1 MDPRSSNRQKT
12 TTGESKGVHRRGE
25 GLGGGPVG
33 RQDGYVGRKTGAS
46 GGGNRAAQIGGGS
59 GALVVIIIILFA
71 LFGGGGNS
79 NVDTSVSNQNTQST
93 NSGSSSNSTN
103 SSTGSSS
110 TGSSSSSG
118 SSAAAS
124 TNFGDIASL
133 FGGFSGAST
142 STGWQNGLNNTQK
155 LNSDVSPLAREK
167 RTQILGNGQDT
178 VTIMIYDCGTDL
190 ESRSGMATNDI
201 NEIAQATIPE
211 NVNIIVYTGGCNGWK
226 TNGISNK
233 VNQIYKI
240 QSGKME
246 QLVEDDGDKV
256 MTDPNTL
263 VSFIDFCVENFPANR
278 QELIFWDHGGG
289 SLSGYGYD
297 EKHKSAGSMNLAQI
311 DQALKATGQTFD
323 FIGFDACLMATYE
336 TAIMTSKYADYLI
349 ASEETEPGIG
359 WYYTKWVNALGQN
372 TSMPTLEIGKN
383 IVDGFVEECNRV
395 CGGQKTTLS
404 VIDLSEFSETV
415 PEKMSDFSSSATS
428 LIKGSEFKQV
438 SDARAG
444 SREFAV
450 SSKIDQID
458 LVNFA
463 NSIGNSESK
472 ELSDAILSAVKYNR
486 TSNSMT
492 NAYGVSIYFPYKKA
506 SKVDSAAAINSAIGV
521 DSEYNT
527 CIKAFAGLETT
538 GQISAG
544 GQGSALGSLF
554 GTSSG
559 GGTTSGGDAIGTL
572 LNAFLSG
579 GRSIEGIDRDATQF
593 LDDSEA
599 FDVDQASQYV
609 GNNQFD
615 PSQLVWTTDD
625 DGRHLLDMPV
635 DQWHLIQNLQVN
647 MFVDDGE
654 GYVDMGLDNLYYFTE
669 DGKLIGDTDNTW
681 LSIDHQP
688 VAFYYEDT
696 TTIEDGSEEGNT
708 IVQGRVPAMVDGV
721 RCNLIIIFDNE
732 HPDGYI
738 AGARYD
744 YKDDFSGFGSDSSI
758 ENESGVTGKEAK
770 DESDMPVAKAIE
782 ISEGAKIDFLCDFYD
797 YDGNFKDNYMLGD
810 QWTYSS
816 NATLS
821 YEDVGA
827 KTQITYVL
835 TDIYNSEYWTPAIE
849 Q

>member
-1 MDPRSSNRQKT
+1 MDPRSSNRQKV

-25 GLGGGPVG
+25 GLGTGPVG
-33 RQDGYVGRKTGAS
+33 RQDGYVGRKTGSS

-71 LFGGGGNS
+71 LFGGGGS
-79 NVDTSVSNQNTQST
+79 SDTANTGVNTNNTQ
-93 NSGSSSNSTN
+93 GTN
-103 SSTGSSS
+103 SSTSNTSGDNSSINVGGSNN
-110 TGSSSSSG
+110 SSSSSSSSS
-118 SSAAAS
+118 SSAGS
-124 TNFGDIASL
+124 TGAQSFGDITSL
-133 FGGFSGAST
+133 FGGFSGGAT
-142 STGWQNGLNNTQK
+142 TTGWQNGFNNTSK

-201 NEIAQATIPE
+201 NEIAQATIPD

-240 QSGKME
+240 TSGKME

-263 VSFIDFCVENFPANR
+263 VSFIDFCAENFPANR
-278 QELIFWDHGGG
+278 QNLIFWDHGGG

-297 EKHKSAGSMNLAQI
+297 EKHKSSGSMTLPQI
-311 DQALKATGQTFD
+311 DQALKATQQKFD

-404 VIDLSEFSETV
+404 IIDLSEFSETV
-415 PEKMSDFSSSATS
+415 PEKMSAFSSSATN
-428 LIKGSEFKQV
+428 LIKGSDFKQV

-463 NSIGNSESK
+463 NTIGNSESK
-472 ELSDAILSAVKYNR
+472 ELTEAILSAVKYNR

-506 SKVDSAAAINSAIGV
+506 SRVDSATAINSAIGV

-559 GGTTSGGDAIGTL
+559 GTTSGGDAIGTL

-579 GRSIEGIDRDATQF
+579 GRSVDGIERDATQF
-593 LDDSEA
+593 MDDESA
-599 FDVDQASQYV
+599 FDVEQASQYV

-615 PSQLVWTTDD
+615 PSQLVWTEE
-625 DGRHLLDMPV
+625 DGQHLLDMPKE
-635 DQWHLIQNLQVN
+635 QWQLIQNLQVN

-654 GYVDMGLDNLYYFTE
+654 GYIDMGLDNLYNFTE

-681 LSIDHQP
+681 FSIDHQP

-696 TTIEDGSEEGNT
+696 TTVDDGGENT
-708 IVQGRVPAMVDGV
+708 IVQGRVPAFVDGV
-721 RCNLIIIFDNE
+721 RCNLIIIFDND
-732 HPDGYI
+732 HPNGYI

-744 YKDDFSGFGSDSSI
+744 YKDEVAEFGAQD
-758 ENESGVTGKEAK
+758 T
-770 DESDMPVAKAIE
+770 SDMPVAKATE
-782 ISEGAKIDFLCDFYD
+782 IAEGAKIDFLCDFYD
-797 YDGNFKDNYMLGD
+797 YDGNYQDSYKIGD
-810 QWTYSS
+810 EWTYSS
-816 NATLS
+816 IATLS

-827 KTQITYVL
+827 KSKITYML
-835 TDIYNSEYWTPAIE
+835 TDIYNSEYWTPSIE

>member
-1 MDPRSSNRQKT
+1 MDPRSSNREKV

-25 GLGGGPVG
+25 GLGTGPVG
-33 RQDGYVGRKTGAS
+33 RQDGYVGRKTGSS

-59 GALVVIIIILFA
+59 GALVVVIIIIFM
-71 LFGGGGNS
+71 LFGRGGDSG
-79 NVDTSVSNQNTQST
+79 TSVDNGLNNDITTSSSDTVSNN
-93 NSGSSSNSTN
+93 SSSNNNVDNSGN
-103 SSTGSSS
+103 SSTGNSSN
-110 TGSSSSSG
+110 
-118 SSAAAS
+118 SSAS
-124 TNFGDIASL
+124 YGDITSL
-133 FGGFSGAST
+133 FGGFSGAAT

-155 LNSDVSPLAREK
+155 LNTEVSPLAREK
-167 RTQILGNGQDT
+167 RTQIIGNGQD
-178 VTIMIYDCGTDL
+178 VITIMVYDCGTDL

-201 NEIAQATIPE
+201 SEMAQADIPD
-211 NVNIIVYTGGCNGWK
+211 NINIILFTGGCNGWK

-233 VNQIYKI
+233 VSQIYRVKKGKI
-240 QSGKME
+240 E
-246 QLVEDDGDKV
+246 LLEEDLGDKV

-263 VSFIDFCVENFPANR
+263 VEFIKYCSNNFPANR

-297 EKHKSAGSMNLAQI
+297 EKHKSSGSMNLAQI
-311 DQALKATGQTFD
+311 DQALRSSDQVFD

-336 TAIMTSKYADYLI
+336 TAFMTSKYADYLI

-359 WYYTKWVNALGQN
+359 WYYTKWLNALGQN
-372 TSMPTLEIGKN
+372 TSMPTIEIGKN

-395 CGGQKTTLS
+395 CGSQKTTLS

-415 PEKMSDFSSSATS
+415 PSKMNAFASSATG
-428 LIKGSEFKQV
+428 LIKGDDFKVV

-444 SREFAV
+444 AREFAV

-463 NSIGNSESK
+463 NTIGNNESK

-506 SKVDSAAAINSAIGV
+506 SKVDSATAINSAIGV
-521 DSEYNT
+521 DNEYNT

-544 GQGSALGSLF
+544 GQGSPLGSLF

-559 GGTTSGGDAIGTL
+559 SGFTSGGDAIGTL
-572 LNAFLSG
+572 LGAFLG
-579 GRSIEGIDRDATQF
+579 GGKSIEGIDRDATQF
-593 LDDSEA
+593 MDDPDA
-599 FDVDQASQYV
+599 FDANQASQYV

-615 PSQLVWTTDD
+615 PTSLVWTTDN
-625 DGRHLLDMPV
+625 DGRHLLDIPKE
-635 DQWHLIQNLQVN
+635 QWQLIQNLQVN

-681 LSIDHQP
+681 FSIDHQP

-696 TTIEDGSEEGNT
+696 TTITDDTSGENT
-708 IVQGRVPAMVDGV
+708 IIQGRVPAYVDGV

-732 HPDGYI
+732 HPSGYI

-744 YKDDFSGFGSDSSI
+744 YTDDIDGFGTEAI
-758 ENESGVTGKEAK
+758 EDESGVSGNGAK
-770 DESDMPVAKAIE
+770 DVSDMPVAKAMTEIE
-782 ISEGAKIDFLCDFYD
+782 EGTKIDFICDFYD
-797 YDGNFKDNYMLGD
+797 YDENYQDSYMLGD
-810 QWTYSS
+810 QWTYSK
-816 NATLS
+816 NAVLS

-827 KTQITYVL
+827 KTRITYLL
-835 TDIYNSEYWTPAIE
+835 TDMYNSEYWTPAIE